1 MRTDSGQP
9 VRPGRR
15 DLLRILAV
23 GGAAAA
29 TWKLGLL
36 GRSGVGPVTRSRVL
50 MGTVVNLTV
59 VGDDRVAAESAVDA
73 TLGRMAGLE
82 GLLSRYRD
90 DSEVARLN
98 ATGRVD
104 NASSALLEVL
114 RLAESVSRLGEGAFD
129 ITIQPVLDLYRGRP
143 SGTGPLPAPESIE
156 RALAL
161 VGQRN
166 LHIDGT
172 SVTLDRTGAR
182 ITLDGIGKGY
192 VVDRGVD
199 TLKEH
204 GCPDVFVE
212 AGGDLV
218 AGGEKGGGIPWRV
231 GIRGPRPGLAL
242 LAAFDARNKAV
253 ATSGD
258 YMQPFTEDYA
268 QHHILDPRTGTSAP
282 EMASATVV
290 APDAATADALATLV
304 MVLGP
309 RRGRELLEE
318 QADCEGHFVSKS
330 LEVTRTSGFELV

>member
-29 TWKLGLL
+29 TWKLGFH
-36 GRSGVGPVTRSRVL
+36 GRSGAGPVTRSRVL

-59 VGDDRVAAESAVDA
+59 VGDDRAAAENAVDA

-82 GLLSRYRD
+82 ALLSRYRG

-98 ATGRVD
+98 TTGRVD
-104 NASSALLEVL
+104 DASPALLEVL
-114 RLAESVSRLGEGAFD
+114 RLADSVSRLGDGAFD
-129 ITIQPVLDLYRGRP
+129 ITIQPVLDLYRDRASGAGRLP
-143 SGTGPLPAPESIE
+143 SPESIE

-161 VGQRN
+161 VSHRN
-166 LHIDGT
+166 VRIDGRT
-172 SVTLDRTGAR
+172 VTLDPSGAR

-199 TLKEH
+199 TLKEQ
-204 GCPDVFVE
+204 GFPDVFVE

-218 AGGEKGGGIPWRV
+218 AGGSKGGGTPWRV

-242 LAAFDARNKAV
+242 LAAFDAKNRAV

-258 YMQPFTEDYA
+258 YMQPFTEDYT
-268 QHHILDPRTGTSAP
+268 QHHILDPRSGTSAP
-282 EMASATVV
+282 ETASATVV

-318 QADCEGHFVSKS
+318 RVDCEGYLVSKS

>member
-9 VRPGRR
+9 ARPGRR

-29 TWKLGLL
+29 SWKLGLF
-36 GRSGVGPVTRSRVL
+36 GRSAAGPVRRSRVL
-50 MGTVVNLTV
+50 MGTTVNLTV
-59 VGDDRVAAESAVDA
+59 VGDDRAAAENAVDV
-73 TLGRMAGLE
+73 TLGRMARLE
-82 GLLSRYRD
+82 ALLSRYRD

-98 ATGRVD
+98 LTGRVD
-104 NASSALLEVL
+104 NASSALLDVL
-114 RLAESVSRLGEGAFD
+114 RLAERVSRLGDGAFD
-129 ITIQPVLDLYRGRP
+129 ITIQPVLDLYRARDTGGGR
-143 SGTGPLPAPESIE
+143 LPAAASIE

-161 VGQRN
+161 VGHRN
-166 LHIDGT
+166 VRIDGT
-172 SVTLDRTGAR
+172 TVTLDRNGAR

-204 GCPDVFVE
+204 GFPDVFVE

-218 AGGEKGGGIPWRV
+218 AGGQKRGGSPWRV

-242 LAAFDARNKAV
+242 LAAFDAQNKAV

-282 EMASATVV
+282 ETASATVV
-290 APDAATADALATLV
+290 AADAATADALATLV

-318 QADCEGHFVSKS
+318 QADCEGYLVSKS
-330 LEVTRTSGFELV
+330 LEITRTSGFESV

>member
-29 TWKLGLL
+29 SWRLGLF
-36 GRSGVGPVTRSRVL
+36 GRRGGGPVTRSRVL
-50 MGTVVNLTV
+50 MGTIVNLTV
-59 VGDDRVAAESAVDA
+59 VGDDRVAAENAVDA

-82 GLLSRYRD
+82 ALLSRYRD

-104 NASSALLEVL
+104 DASSALLEVL
-114 RLAESVSRLGEGAFD
+114 RLAERVSRLGDGAFD
-129 ITIQPVLDLYRGRP
+129 ITIQPVLDLYRDRGSGR
-143 SGTGPLPAPESIE
+143 GPLPTAESIE
-156 RALAL
+156 RAVAL
-161 VGQRN
+161 VGRRN
-166 LHIDGT
+166 VRIDGT
-172 SVTLDRTGAR
+172 TVTLERTGAR

-199 TLKEH
+199 TLKDH
-204 GCPDVFVE
+204 GFPDVFVE

-218 AGGEKGGGIPWRV
+218 AGGQKVGDTPWRV

-242 LAAFDARNKAV
+242 LAAFDAQNKAV

-268 QHHILDPRTGTSAP
+268 QHHILDPRTGSSAP
-282 EMASATVV
+282 ETASATVV
-290 APDAATADALATLV
+290 ASDAATADALATLV

-309 RRGRELLEE
+309 RRGRELLEA
-318 QADCEGHFVSKS
+318 QADCEGYLVSKS
-330 LEVTRTSGFELV
+330 LEVTRTSGFESV